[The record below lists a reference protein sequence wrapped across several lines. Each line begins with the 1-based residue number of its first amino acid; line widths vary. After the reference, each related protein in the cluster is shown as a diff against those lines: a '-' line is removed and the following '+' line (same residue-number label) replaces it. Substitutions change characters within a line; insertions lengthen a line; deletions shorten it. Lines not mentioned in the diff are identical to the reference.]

1 MICIYIYTNFKTM
14 EAIKKE
20 LEDLM
25 NAVMVTFYG
34 MMLMDEGN
42 EKFMEHMEGD
52 EANEHIMATLFGPMI
67 PRITE
72 LMMQLAFSG
81 ISEEEME
88 QFDPTSSLSTDKE
101 VFMENFSE
109 YAEKA
114 EQFMKTTSKENLIV
128 IAQVVKATAELNGI
142 ITDEEQTAIDEFCQ
156 EYGITEEE
164 LKGSS
169 DDAAWLDAFMNFDD
183 ESAS

>member
-1 MICIYIYTNFKTM
+1 M

-42 EKFMEHMEGD
+42 EKFMEQMEGD
-52 EANEHIMATLFGPMI
+52 EAKEQMMATLFGPMI

-81 ISEEEME
+81 ISDEEME
-88 QFDPTSSLSTDKE
+88 QWDPSAAFTVDKDE
-101 VFMENFSE
+101 FMANFSE
-109 YAEKA
+109 HADKA
-114 EQFMKTTSKENLIV
+114 DEFMKNTSKENLIV

-142 ITDEEQTAIDEFCQ
+142 VTDEEQKAIDEFCQ
-156 EYGITEEE
+156 EFGITEEE
-164 LKGSS
+164 LKGSD
-169 DDAAWLDAFMNFDD
+169 DDAAWLEGFMKSID